1 MSSLRLLGI
10 PVVLGPLALALALH
24 FHGMQLLPRVCASGA
39 LILATLW
46 FQHWSL
52 LFGTL
57 LVALYWMH
65 ARRTVWWL
73 VEIGWR
79 KETAELIARCRTI
92 YYEQTGDLRH
102 ARLASPLPSVEE
114 PKANQVTMVR
124 TSQSGEHL
132 EPLPV
137 LQLEEGQP
145 NKGEVTLVIDPSLK
159 FQKFMGFGTSFTES
173 SCKTLQQMGSASQER
188 IVDAYFHP
196 ETGLRFNM
204 GRLHMNSCDFSDGN
218 WSCCEDDDLSKLCVD
233 RYEDAVLPMVRRAT
247 KVASAPLTIFAS
259 PWSPPK
265 WMKDTGHMC
274 QGGKLKEACRPVW
287 AKFYVRFA
295 QLMKEKGLSLWGFSV
310 QNEPDG
316 QTPWENC
323 LYSPQEER
331 DFIRDHLGPELEKSG
346 LDLKLIAWDHNRD
359 DLFLRAHTIYSDPDA
374 AKYVWGMGWH
384 WYGDARYEWWADGGG
399 QSCFDN
405 VRKTHELRPEKHL
418 MVTETCQECG
428 AHLGDWSLA
437 ERYAESIIRDF
448 NNWCEAWIDWN
459 FLLNKDGGPNH
470 VGNVCSAPVLADIE
484 KDHVIF
490 NPSYYAFGHFSR
502 HIQPGAHRVLCA
514 TNRDCFE
521 ATAFLNPNGTLVAV
535 VLNQTKHHRDM
546 CLVVEGKVARCAIIP
561 HSITTFSFNLS
572 K

>member
-1 MSSLRLLGI
+1 
-10 PVVLGPLALALALH
+10 
-24 FHGMQLLPRVCASGA
+24 
-39 LILATLW
+39 
-46 FQHWSL
+46 
-52 LFGTL
+52 
-57 LVALYWMH
+57 MH
-65 ARRTVWWL
+65 LKKNIWWL
-73 VEIGWR
+73 VEMGWR
-79 KETAELIARCRTI
+79 KETAELVAKCRKW
-92 YYEQTGDLRH
+92 YYDQTGDLRH
-102 ARLASPLPSVEE
+102 ARLASPLPKLEE
-114 PKANQVTMVR
+114 TKAGHVAVVR
-124 TSQSGEHL
+124 TTQSGERL
-132 EPLPV
+132 RPLA
-137 LQLEEGQP
+137 QLELVEGQP
-145 NKGEVTLVIDPSLK
+145 NKGEVSLVIDPSIT
-159 FQKFMGFGTSFTES
+159 FQEFMGFGTSFTES
-173 SCKTLQQMGSASQER
+173 SCKILQQMGSASQER

-196 ETGLRFNM
+196 ETGLGFNM

-218 WSCCEDDDLSKLCVD
+218 WSCCENEDLSKFCVD
-233 RYEDAVLPMVRRAT
+233 RYEESILPMVRRAS
-247 KVASAPLTIFAS
+247 KVAAAPLTIFAS

-265 WMKDTGHMC
+265 WMKDSEQMC

-295 QLMKEKGLSLWGFSV
+295 EMMKEKGLSLWGFSV

-323 LYSPQEER
+323 LYSPEEER

-384 WYGDARYEWWADGGG
+384 WYGDARYEWWADAAG

-418 MVTETCQECG
+418 IVTETCQECG

-470 VGNVCSAPVLADIE
+470 VGNVCSAPLLADLE

-502 HIQPGAHRVLCA
+502 HIQPGARRVLCA
-514 TNRDCFE
+514 TNRDCME
-521 ATAFLNPNGTLVAV
+521 ATAFLNPNGNLVAV

-546 CLVVEGKVARCAIIP
+546 CLVVHGKVARCAIMA
-561 HSITTFSFNLS
+561 HSITTLTFNL